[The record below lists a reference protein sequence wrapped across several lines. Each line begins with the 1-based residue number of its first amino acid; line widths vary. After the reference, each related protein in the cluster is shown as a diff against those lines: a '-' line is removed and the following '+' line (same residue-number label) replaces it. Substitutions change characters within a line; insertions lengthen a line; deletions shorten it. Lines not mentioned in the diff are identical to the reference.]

1 MGATSPAR
9 VRPSDRAWFYLVLL
23 FIGLNAVDLGMTYRL
38 VDLGAV
44 ELNPVMAS
52 ALGTGWMWA
61 IGLKGSI
68 TIGVAAGLW
77 FGRRHRIVRQ
87 AGVAFVGVFAVLAL
101 YQLVN
106 VWTI

>member
-1 MGATSPAR
+1 MTTLAQTR
-9 VRPSDRAWFYLVLL
+9 QSDRTWLYLILV
-23 FIGLNAVDLGMTYRL
+23 FIALNAFDLGMTYRL

-44 ELNPVMAS
+44 ELNPIMAAALS
-52 ALGTGWMWA
+52 AGWMWA

-77 FGRRHRIVRQ
+77 FGRRHRLVRQ
-87 AGVAFVGVFAVLAL
+87 AGVAFVAVFAVLAL

-106 VWTI
+106 IRAI

>member
-1 MGATSPAR
+1 MTTLAQT
-9 VRPSDRAWFYLVLL
+9 RPSDRTWLYLILV
-23 FIGLNAVDLGMTYRL
+23 FIALNAVDLGMTYRL

-44 ELNPVMAS
+44 ELNPIMAAALS
-52 ALGTGWMWA
+52 AGWMWA

-77 FGRRHRIVRQ
+77 FGRRHRLVRQ
-87 AGVAFVGVFAVLAL
+87 AGVAFVAVFAVLAL

-106 VWTI
+106 IQAI

>member
-1 MGATSPAR
+1 MTTIAQT
-9 VRPSDRAWFYLVLL
+9 RPSDRAWLYLIMV
-23 FIGLNAVDLGMTYRL
+23 FIALNAVDLGMTYRL

-44 ELNPVMAS
+44 ELNPIMAS
-52 ALGTGWMWA
+52 ALGAGWMWA

-77 FGRRHRIVRQ
+77 FGRRHRLVRQ
-87 AGVAFVGVFAVLAL
+87 AGVAFVAVFAVLAL

-106 VWTI
+106 IWAI